1 MSAAA
6 THDIEQARQAIDAVI
21 QALFNGA
28 EHARLVGMASDS
40 PAVSARR
47 AHEIQLGQRACAG
60 MHMCLVAALAALEV
74 SCALLADSDDVAV
87 DDRERTLRSCASD
100 VQLAGETALRA
111 SCILAD
117 AARARAV

>member
-1 MSAAA
+1 
-6 THDIEQARQAIDAVI
+6 
-21 QALFNGA
+21 
-28 EHARLVGMASDS
+28 
-40 PAVSARR
+40 
-47 AHEIQLGQRACAG
+47 
-60 MHMCLVAALAALEV
+60 MCLVAALAALEV

>member
-6 THDIEQARQAIDAVI
+6 THDIEQAKQAIHAVI
-21 QALFNGA
+21 QVLFNGA

-47 AHEIQLGQRACAG
+47 THEIQLGQRACAG
-60 MHMCLVAALAALEV
+60 THLCLVAALAALEV

-100 VQLAGETALRA
+100 VKLAGETALRA
-111 SCILAD
+111 SCILSD
-117 AARARAV
+117 GARARTG